1 MEGAFAEW
9 DLASLRNSDLMYIGM
24 LLGIEVVGLKHHR
37 VKQVQQGIIHFEVD
51 MGDKGKGKGDKGDK
65 GKGDKDIRPHISE
78 FYDL

>member
-37 VKQVQQGIIHFEVD
+37 VKQVQQGIIHFEVVGAGGSGSGD
-51 MGDKGKGKGDKGDK
+51 MGDK